1 MKKLDDE
8 NLLGLIKSK
17 ETCPPDELAAAME
30 EISLRKL
37 MPENEI
43 QLIKDCNEKKWYY
56 EKSGKRNG
64 PVTTFQI
71 SVLIKDETISFTTS
85 VWKKDFENWKPI
97 SETDLKQYFTI
108 KGPPPLLGDKV
119 NNTFIWLLAFAP
131 IFGTIIEGMF
141 FQEVSFKRT
150 MIFWIILNSCLAII
164 DDMSLEKA
172 GHRTNNLG
180 WAMFCVPIYIWR
192 RASLTHQS
200 KSYFWV
206 WIVTVIASL
215 FIDSAVK
222 ELGNQLEVRKNAQ
235 QLFEKVWPFDGRE
248 QESLHL
254 IKQVFAEQGNV
265 FVIDS
270 QNEISQITSSGKD
283 TSPIIS
289 PDGKDVYFVRK
300 TGVFGE
306 AEYEE
311 VEKLMIMKTKIDSL
325 EEEIFLEKTDGIEI
339 FEVRG
344 LSITANGKHLLFITQ
359 KWSTSGVLLR
369 INVNTKKIQEITHAD
384 NFEILKKGE
393 YENHLIVNRSSIKE
407 DVGREWSYWLIDI
420 DGNVIKEIGD
430 EESVQKFK
438 EKV

>member
-97 SETDLKQYFTI
+97 SETELKQYFKI
-108 KGPPPLLGDKV
+108 EVPPPLLGDKV

-131 IFGTIIEGMF
+131 IFGTIIEGLF

-150 MIFWIILNSCLAII
+150 MIFWTVLNSGLAII
-164 DDMSLEKA
+164 DDLNLKKA
-172 GHRTNNLG
+172 GHKTNNIG
-180 WAMFCVPIYIWR
+180 WAIFFVPVYIWR

-206 WIVTVIASL
+206 WVVAVIASI
-215 FIDSAVK
+215 FIDPAAQEFGK
-222 ELGNQLEVRKNAQ
+222 QLEVRKNVQ
-235 QLFEKVWPFDGRE
+235 QLFEKVWSPSVSWSEKSNNDMDWNDAKIYCDNLEEDGYSDWRLPTISE
-248 QESLHL
+248 LRTL
-254 IKQVFAEQGNV
+254 IKNCPATETGGECGATDSCLSSDCRNDPCGGCEEDETGKYSKLGDTEWLWSSSEPSDIAEFAWVVHFGYGNV
-265 FVIDS
+265 LYNFYKY
-270 QNEISQITSSGKD
+270 N
-283 TSPIIS
+283 
-289 PDGKDVYFVRK
+289 
-300 TGVFGE
+300 
-306 AEYEE
+306 
-311 VEKLMIMKTKIDSL
+311 
-325 EEEIFLEKTDGIEI
+325 
-339 FEVRG
+339 
-344 LSITANGKHLLFITQ
+344 N
-359 KWSTSGVLLR
+359 
-369 INVNTKKIQEITHAD
+369 INVRC
-384 NFEILKKGE
+384 L
-393 YENHLIVNRSSIKE
+393 R
-407 DVGREWSYWLIDI
+407 
-420 DGNVIKEIGD
+420 
-430 EESVQKFK
+430 
-438 EKV
+438 